1 MKLTIRQLAEA
12 ISALS
17 VTGEE
22 TATFDGV
29 TTDTREDCAG
39 KLFVPLVG
47 DRFDGH
53 DYIKTAFEKGAVAA
67 LSDREAEGRCIL
79 RVENTLTALQAL
91 SAYVRQMCKI
101 PVVGITGSVGKTT
114 TKEMLTLTVGS
125 QYCTHKTEKNF
136 NNHIGVPLTLLKLE
150 EEHQAAV
157 VEMGMNNSGEIS
169 VLTRLARP
177 DVAVF
182 TNIGMSHIGNLGS
195 QENILKAKLEM
206 LEGLPDD
213 GIVVLNAD
221 DRLLWNVRNDLP
233 FRVISY
239 GIRNPEADLRATDIR
254 TAEESVT
261 FTVNGETVCLPSPG
275 EHSVYNALAAI
286 GGGLA
291 VGAELPKMVRALE
304 TFGGTKMR
312 LNIQT
317 VRDFRV
323 IEDCYNASP
332 ASVAVALKVLT
343 DLKCGG
349 KRIAVLGNMNE
360 LGDYAVSEHQRIG
373 RLVFESGVDFLIT
386 VGDLAREIAQG
397 AASAGFPQTRLRSF
411 ENNNAAGAFLR
422 TVVGGEDVVL
432 VKGSRSTHLEEV
444 IEILE

>member
-1 MKLTIRQLAEA
+1 MKLTIKQLAEA
-12 ISALS
+12 VSAIS
-17 VTGEE
+17 VQGGDGV
-22 TATFDGV
+22 TFDGV
-29 TTDTREDCAG
+29 TTDTRDDCRG

-53 DYIKTAFEKGAVAA
+53 DYIRTAFEKGAVAA
-67 LSDREAEGRCIL
+67 LSDREAEGCIL
-79 RVENTLTALQAL
+79 RVENTLTALQEL
-91 SAYVRQMCKI
+91 SAYVRQLCNI

-114 TKEMLTLTVGS
+114 TKEMLALTVGS
-125 QYCTHKTEKNF
+125 KFRTHKTEKNF
-136 NNHIGVPLTLLKLE
+136 NNHIGVPLTLLKLDE
-150 EEHQAAV
+150 SHEAAV
-157 VEMGMNNSGEIS
+157 VEMGMNNAGEIS

-206 LEGLPDD
+206 LEGLNPD
-213 GIVVLNAD
+213 GTVVLNAD
-221 DRLLWNVRNDLP
+221 DPLLWGARQGISH
-233 FRVISY
+233 RVITY
-239 GIRNPEADLRATDIR
+239 GIQNPEADLRATDIR
-254 TAEESVT
+254 IAEESVT
-261 FTVNGETVCLPSPG
+261 FTVGGETVCLPSPG

-291 VGAELPKMVRALE
+291 VGAALPEMVRALE

-317 VRDFRV
+317 LRDFRV

-332 ASVAVALKVLT
+332 ASVAVALKVLS
-343 DLKCGG
+343 DMKCGG

-360 LGDYAVSEHQRIG
+360 LGDYAVSEHRRIG
-373 RLVFESGVDFLIT
+373 RLVFASGVDFLIT
-386 VGDLAREIAQG
+386 VGDLAREIAS
-397 AASAGFPQTRLRSF
+397 AAMEAGFPQTNLRSF
-411 ENNNAAGAFLR
+411 DNNAAAGAFLR
-422 TVVGGEDVVL
+422 TVATAEDVVL
-432 VKGSRSTHLEEV
+432 VKGSRSTHLEEI